1 MSITTTERTNIEKLL
16 VLMFNAA
23 PGANYLAQVVS
34 MYESF
39 GHNLAAVA
47 GTLDDIPAYTTL
59 NPNFQT
65 PEEFAA
71 EFLTP
76 LGLASDAFAVAF
88 VVDKF
93 NAGVGKGQIAFEALQ
108 ALNGVD
114 ASYPAQYVNAKAI
127 LDNKAAVSEYYSV
140 TVGVSQTDI
149 DVLQSVL
156 NGITADTATVT
167 SAEAEIDAGT
177 RGSAGV
183 ELTLPP
189 SQDRVVGSAAADFV
203 NGLFG

>member
-1 MSITTTERTNIEKLL
+1 
-16 VLMFNAA
+16 
-23 PGANYLAQVVS
+23 
-34 MYESF
+34 
-39 GHNLAAVA
+39 
-47 GTLDDIPAYTTL
+47 
-59 NPNFQT
+59 
-65 PEEFAA
+65 
-71 EFLTP
+71 
-76 LGLASDAFAVAF
+76 VAF

-183 ELTLPP
+183 ELTLTP
-189 SQDRVVGSAAADFV
+189 SQDSVVGSAAADVV
-203 NGLFG
+203 NGLFGDVTASNNTYTAGDSIDGGAGTDNLNLVALGTTASSAIIVKNVEAINI